1 MSKVIITHPSGNE
14 NTRAAVRGFHD
25 AGLLHTFI
33 VSVAVYPGSTY
44 YRLLGL
50 PGLSEFKK
58 RVLPDNLHPY
68 VKCYPYKE
76 IARRL
81 CDKLHIRSLTAHEVG
96 TFSSWKVC
104 RYIDDKA
111 AAYLRK
117 HAAEDVSAVYCYEDV
132 ALATFREAKQQ
143 KKLCLYDLPI
153 GYWRYMHSLF
163 EEEKKLHPEWEPTL
177 GGLDDS
183 EGKLKMKDEELRL
196 ADRIY
201 VASTFTKK
209 SLEHYPGK
217 LAPIEV
223 IPYGFPAAR
232 TDRRY
237 DDISR
242 RKIRLLY
249 VGGLSQR
256 KGIGY
261 MFEALEGLSD
271 TFELTVIG
279 GGNIAGCPA
288 LASSLKKWNY
298 MAPRPHGEV
307 LDIMSRSDIL
317 IFASLFEG
325 FGLVVT
331 EAMSQGTPV
340 ITTDRTCGPDIITDG
355 RDGWIIEAGSAGA
368 IRDKLLYLSGH
379 RDEIT
384 AAGKHCIETA
394 AKRPWSVYERE
405 LAASVARVVGR

>member
-25 AGLLHTFI
+25 AELLHTFI
-33 VSVAVYPGSTY
+33 VSVAVYPGSSY
-44 YRLLGL
+44 YRLLSL

-58 RVLPDNLHPY
+58 RELPDNLHPY

-76 IARRL
+76 IGRQV
-81 CDKLHIRSLTAHEVG
+81 CGKLHIRSLTAHEVG
-96 TFSSWKVC
+96 TFSSWKGC

-117 HAAEDVSAVYCYEDV
+117 HAAEDVAAVYCYEDV
-132 ALATFREAKQQ
+132 ALATFEEAKRQ

-153 GYWRYMHSLF
+153 PYWRYFHKLL
-163 EEEKKLHPEWEPTL
+163 EDEAKKKPEWAATL
-177 GGLDDS
+177 KGLQDS

-201 VASTFTKK
+201 VASTFTKR

-232 TDRRY
+232 TDRHY

-242 RKIRLLY
+242 RKIRLLC
-249 VGGLSQR
+249 VGGLTQQ

-261 MFEALEGLSD
+261 IFEALEGLGD
-271 TFELTVIG
+271 IFELSFIG
-279 GGNIAGCPA
+279 GGDIDRCPA
-288 LASSLKKWNY
+288 LAENLKKWKYLGTMPHPAVLNA
-298 MAPRPHGEV
+298 MAQN
-307 LDIMSRSDIL
+307 DIL
-317 IFASLFEG
+317 IFASLFDG

-340 ITTDRTCGPDIITDG
+340 IATDRTCGPDVITDG
-355 RDGWIIEAGSAGA
+355 HDGWIIEAGSAKA
-368 IRDKLLYLSGH
+368 IRDKLLYLSEH

-384 AAGKHCIETA
+384 AAGKHSLETA
-394 AKRPWSVYERE
+394 AKRPWSVYEQE
-405 LAASVARVVGR
+405 LAASVRRVVGA